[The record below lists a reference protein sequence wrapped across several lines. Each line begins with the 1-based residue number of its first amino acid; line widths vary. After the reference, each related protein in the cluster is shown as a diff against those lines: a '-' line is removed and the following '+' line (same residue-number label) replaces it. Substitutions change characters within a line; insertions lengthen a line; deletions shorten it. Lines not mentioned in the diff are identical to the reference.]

1 MCNNYLSLKRVKTEM
16 LLLVLLFKR
25 DEALRRLKFSR
36 NLKQKRCQ
44 RIDLNLS
51 KHIHYVPSE

>member
-1 MCNNYLSLKRVKTEM
+1 M

-25 DEALRRLKFSR
+25 DEALRRLKFWR

-44 RIDLNLS
+44 HIDLNLS